1 MLQQLHI
8 ENFAIIDKL
17 NLDLSDGMTVVTGET
32 GAGKS
37 IIMDALGM
45 VLGDRADASIVPP
58 NSDKT
63 VIVANFNLSVSSSV
77 QQWLEEQDLDDDGEC
92 LLKRTINKDG
102 RSKAYIN
109 GQPTTLNILKSLA
122 EQLVDIHGQ
131 HAHHAL
137 LKTSHQLSL
146 LDQFARHPDLVKQ
159 VASSFHSLH
168 NLQQQYNQLKSEQQQ
183 RTDRKTLLQYQLQEL
198 DDFGFTAE
206 EANSIAAEHHRLA
219 NGQQLQQITLANSE
233 TLSEADSN
241 NSSVVDSLNHVLTNL
256 EAVSSQDPKIQQITT
271 RIQSAVI
278 DIEEA
283 ARDLKDYGEALEL
296 NPERLQSIEQ
306 RLSTWH
312 DLSRK
317 HHIEPAF
324 LVEHHQQLQQEFSDL
339 NSAQENLEKIQQKL
353 IVSKEGFTKIA
364 QKLSK
369 SREKAAKSLEQSI
382 SEQLELLGMKASK
395 LLVCFDSHAE
405 SPSKDGLEKVTF
417 MFQPNPGLPAQ
428 ALNKIASGGELSRI
442 SLAIQVVTVS
452 QQSIP
457 LMVFDEVDVGIGG
470 GTAEVVG
477 QLLKSLAKSA
487 QVLCITHQ
495 PQVASQGNQ
504 HLRVEKSTNNGKTT
518 TQLNLLSA
526 EQQTEE
532 IARMLG
538 GLDITETTREHAREM
553 LGV

>member
-1 MLQQLHI
+1 MLQHLHI

-17 NLDLSDGMTVVTGET
+17 DLDLSTGMTVVTGET

-58 NSDKT
+58 DSDKT
-63 VIVANFNLSVSSSV
+63 VIIANFNVPATSSI
-77 QQWLEEQDLDDDGEC
+77 QQWLEQQDLDEDGEC
-92 LLKRTINKDG
+92 LLKRTINKEG

-109 GQPTTLNILKSLA
+109 GQPTTLNILKALA

-137 LKTSHQLSL
+137 LKTSHQLLL
-146 LDQFARHPDLVKQ
+146 LDQYARHPDLVKQ
-159 VASSFHSLH
+159 VASSFHTLQK
-168 NLQQQYNQLKSEQQQ
+168 LQQQYNQLKSQQQQ
-183 RTDRKTLLQYQLQEL
+183 RIDRKTLLQYQLQEL
-198 DDFGFTAE
+198 DNFGFTAE
-206 EANSIAAEHHRLA
+206 EASSIEAEHHRLA
-219 NGQQLQQITLANSE
+219 NGQQLQQIALTNGA
-233 TLSEADSN
+233 TLSEADTSD
-241 NSSVVDSLNHVLTNL
+241 SSVTDSLNHVLANL
-256 EAVSSQDPKIQQITT
+256 QPVSSQEPKLQEITA

-283 ARDLKDYGEALEL
+283 ARDLKDYGESLEL
-296 NPERLQSIEQ
+296 NPEKLQSIEE
-306 RLSTWH
+306 RLATWH
-312 DLSRK
+312 ELSRK
-317 HHIEPAF
+317 HQLEPIL
-324 LVEHHQQLQQEFSDL
+324 LVDHHLRLQEEFTQL
-339 NSAQENLEKIQQKL
+339 NAAQENLEEIQQKL
-353 IVSKEGFTKIA
+353 ITSKKEYLNVA
-364 QKLSK
+364 NKLTK
-369 SREKAAKSLEQSI
+369 SREKAAKSLENAI

-395 LLVCFDSHAE
+395 LLVSFDSHAE
-405 SPSKDGLEKVTF
+405 TPTKDGLEKATF
-417 MFQPNPGLPAQ
+417 MFKPNPGLPAQ
-428 ALNKIASGGELSRI
+428 PLSKIASGGELSRI

-477 QLLKSLAKSA
+477 QLLKSLAKTA

-495 PQVASQGNQ
+495 PQVASQGQQ
-504 HLRVEKSTNNGKTT
+504 HLRVEKSTVSGKTS
-518 TQLNLLSA
+518 TQLKLLSA
-526 EQQTEE
+526 EQQMEE

-553 LGV
+553 LKI

>member
-17 NLDLSDGMTVVTGET
+17 DLDLSTGMTVVTGET

-63 VIVANFNLSVSSSV
+63 VIVANFNLPTSSSV
-77 QQWLEEQDLDDDGEC
+77 QQWLQQQDLDEEGEC
-92 LLKRTINKDG
+92 LLKRTINKEG

-109 GQPTTLNILKSLA
+109 GQPTTLNILKALA

-137 LKTSHQLSL
+137 LKTAHQLNL
-146 LDQFARHPDLVKQ
+146 LDQYARHPDLVKQ
-159 VASSFHSLH
+159 VACSFQSLQS
-168 NLQQQYNQLKSEQQQ
+168 LQKDYNQLKSQQQQ
-183 RTDRKTLLQYQLQEL
+183 RIDRKTLLQYQLQEL

-206 EANSIAAEHHRLA
+206 EAETIAAEHHRLA
-219 NGQQLQQITLANSE
+219 NGQQLQQITLTNAT
-233 TLSEADSN
+233 TLSEADNNN
-241 NSSVVDSLNHVLTNL
+241 NSVTDSLNHVLANL
-256 EAVSSQDPKIQQITT
+256 ESVTDQEPKLKEITV

-283 ARDLKDYGEALEL
+283 ARDLKDFGESLEL
-296 NPERLQSIEQ
+296 NPEKLQGIEERLA
-306 RLSTWH
+306 TWH

-317 HHIEPAF
+317 HHLEPAL
-324 LVEHHQQLQQEFSDL
+324 LVEHHRLLQEEFKQL
-339 NSAQENLEKIQQKL
+339 NAAQENLEEIQQKL
-353 IVSKEGFTKIA
+353 IACKDEFLNIA
-364 QKLSK
+364 KKLSK
-369 SREKAAKSLEQSI
+369 NRENAAKRLEKSI

-395 LLVCFDSHAE
+395 LLVSFESHPDNPTKE
-405 SPSKDGLEKVTF
+405 GLERITF

-428 ALNKIASGGELSRI
+428 PLSKIASGGELSRI

-477 QLLKSLAKSA
+477 QLLKSLAKTA

-495 PQVASQGNQ
+495 PQVASQGKQ
-504 HLRVEKSTNNGKTT
+504 HLRVEKSTVSGKTT
-518 TQLNLLSA
+518 TQLNLLTA
-526 EQQTEE
+526 EQQMEE

-553 LGV
+553 LRV